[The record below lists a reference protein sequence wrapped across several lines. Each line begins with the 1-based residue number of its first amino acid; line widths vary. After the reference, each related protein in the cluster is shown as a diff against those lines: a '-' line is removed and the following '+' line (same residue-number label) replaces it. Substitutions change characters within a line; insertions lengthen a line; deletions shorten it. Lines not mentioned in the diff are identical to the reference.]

1 MFCCARRHSGAAV
14 ARGES
19 VPDACVNEVDDARVD
34 AAGVD
39 DRADVREVPTL
50 DRRRFPVVRFSGDGD
65 AAGALVFDA
74 VREFAV
80 CADAMAAASENIEP
94 ATGDRL
100 TSAPGA
106 VRGVL
111 DGSAS

>member
-1 MFCCARRHSGAAV
+1 
-14 ARGES
+14 
-19 VPDACVNEVDDARVD
+19 VPDACVDEVDDARVAGARVD

-39 DRADVREVPTL
+39 GRVDLREVPTL
-50 DRRRFPVVRFSGDGD
+50 DRRRFSAVRFSGDGD
-65 AAGALVFDA
+65 AVGALVFDA

-80 CADAMAAASENIEP
+80 CAEATAAASENIEP